1 VLYNGSCGDSLTLQ
15 IYSPAGQ
22 LIYESK
28 KRMEI
33 GFNVWKYTLQM
44 EENKIP
50 SNLKQTLTKQDNG
63 KYYLPIG
70 EYRIELRCRDNVS
83 VKSLKVKTPDR

>member
-1 VLYNGSCGDSLTLQ
+1 MD
-15 IYSPAGQ
+15 
-22 LIYESK
+22 
-28 KRMEI
+28 I

-44 EENKIP
+44 DENKIP

-63 KYYLPIG
+63 TYYLPVG
-70 EYRIELRCRDNVS
+70 EYRIELRCGNSVS